1 MSAQQRKTLETQTMA
16 LQALQSELATL
27 VASRQKLD
35 SQLQENELV
44 DQEFKTMDDNARVYK
59 MIGPVLVPQEKTEAE
74 ANVEKRLEYIRSET
88 ARVEKRIEQLSKE
101 QEQKSVEIFKLQMEI
116 QGINKAQA

>member
-1 MSAQQRKTLETQTMA
+1 
-16 LQALQSELATL
+16 SELSTL
-27 VASRQKLD
+27 VDSRQKLD

-44 DQEFKTMDDNARVYK
+44 DQEFKNMDDQARVYK
-59 MIGPVLVPQEKTEAE
+59 MIGPVLVLQEKTEAE
-74 ANVEKRLEYIRSET
+74 ANVEKRLEYIRGEIS
-88 ARVEKRIEQLSKE
+88 RVEKRIEQLSKE